1 VALLDPD
8 AAPPVRRGGI
18 WKWVGVA
25 GFVGVVGLLAWVMLG
40 RRGSEPVRPS
50 PRTSAP
56 ATAKEPRAASSATAP
71 PSLGPRTVGAS
82 AAPPARQVAGLR
94 IESDIPGATVFV
106 DKRYVGEAPLTLRDL
121 APGPHTVNASA
132 EGYEMQVETVEVSG
146 GAQTVE
152 LRFKEVRLDASAEVV
167 HKHAIGSCRGRL
179 LATPAGLRYESS
191 KPEDAFTV
199 PLDGIAENAVDYLDK
214 TLKLRLK
221 SGKTYRFG
229 PASGGP
235 DALLVFQQQVEK
247 ARRAP

>member
-1 VALLDPD
+1 
-8 AAPPVRRGGI
+8 
-18 WKWVGVA
+18 VGVA
-25 GFVGVVGLLAWVMLG
+25 GLVGVVGLVGSVMLG

-71 PSLGPRTVGAS
+71 PSPRPGTAGAS
-82 AAPPARQVAGLR
+82 AAPPATKVAGLR
-94 IESDIPGATVFV
+94 IESDVPGATVFV

-121 APGPHTVNASA
+121 TPGPHTLNASV
-132 EGYEMQVETVEVSG
+132 EGFEMQVETIEVSG

-152 LRFKEVRLDASAEVV
+152 IRFKEVRLDAAADVV
-167 HKHAIGSCRGRL
+167 HKHGIGSCRGRL
-179 LATPAGLRYESS
+179 SGTPAGLRYEAS

-199 PLDGIAENAVDYLDK
+199 PLDGIAEIAVDYLDK
-214 TLKLRLK
+214 TLKLKLK

-247 ARRAP
+247 ASKSP